1 MSKQE
6 RLARKWAE
14 ERMAVHRKVGED
26 YITEES
32 LAAAEYILAT
42 TTPPTMADVEWDRKK
57 HTLAGATLDTGSATH
72 EVVMLAGSRT
82 NVEYTSL
89 DGAYGSGLRS
99 EFTPNGKRY
108 ELREVGAGEPDVR
121 RAQALVEE
129 LARDHVLN
137 SLTDGELARTMNEVL
152 DALATTTPIEDVED
166 TDEAKR
172 PVILETLEDYAN
184 APEGT
189 IVAAA
194 QGGPWVK
201 EVGQWFA
208 GDRPATAESIAYQP
222 RIVLRWGWGK

>member
-1 MSKQE
+1 MTDREQ
-6 RLARKWAE
+6 LARQWAE
-14 ERMAVHRKVGED
+14 ERMEMHRKVGED
-26 YITEES
+26 YMAEES
-32 LAAAEYILAT
+32 LAAAAYILAT
-42 TTPPTMADVEWDRKK
+42 TTQLTMADVEWDADK
-57 HTLAGATLDTGSATH
+57 HYLAGADTQYGS
-72 EVVMLAGSRT
+72 VVMLHPVGETMVVHDFNS
-82 NVEYTSL
+82 
-89 DGAYGSGLRS
+89 DLR
-99 EFTPNGKRY
+99 EVFDRDDVTPNGKRY